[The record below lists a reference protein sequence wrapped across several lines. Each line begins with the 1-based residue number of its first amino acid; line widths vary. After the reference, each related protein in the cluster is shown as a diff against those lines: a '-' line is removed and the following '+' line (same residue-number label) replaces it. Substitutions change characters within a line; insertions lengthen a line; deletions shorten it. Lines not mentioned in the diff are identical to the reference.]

1 MKITEQDKKQIAEAV
16 RQAESTTSGEIVPLI
31 VHASDRYRHADLAGG
46 IIGQAM
52 ALIAGMWLI
61 PGFDYTYA
69 IVLMVVGFVIGYF
82 NTRHVPFVKRML
94 LGKKAASEEVYQ
106 RALQAFFEL
115 GLANTRDRT
124 GILIMVSLLERRVQ
138 VIADK
143 GINEKVPEGTWD
155 QVVQDVLQGIKS
167 DSLIE
172 GLEKAIG
179 HCGKILSKDFPIKD
193 DDTNELDNELIVE

>member
-16 RQAESTTSGEIVPLI
+16 EQAESTTSGEIVPLI

-46 IIGQAM
+46 IIGQAV

-69 IVLMVVGFVIGYF
+69 IVLMVAGFAVGYLI
-82 NTRHVPFVKRML
+82 TRHAPFMKRML
-94 LGKKAASEEVYQ
+94 LGKKAVSEEVYQ
-106 RALQAFFEL
+106 RALQAFFEQ

-124 GILIMVSLLERRVQ
+124 GILIMVSLLEHRVQ

-143 GINEKVPEGTWD
+143 GINDKVPKAAWD
-155 QVVQDVLQGIKS
+155 QVVQDVLQGIKRG
-167 DSLIE
+167 SLIE
-172 GLEKAIG
+172 GLEKAVR
-179 HCGKILSKDFPIKD
+179 HCGEILSKDFPIKH

>member
-16 RQAESTTSGEIVPLI
+16 KQAESATSGEIVPLI

-46 IIGQAM
+46 LIGQAM

-69 IVLMVVGFVIGYF
+69 IVLMVAGFVVGYLK
-82 NTRHVPFVKRML
+82 TRHVPFVKRLL
-94 LGKKAASEEVYQ
+94 LGKKAVAEEVYQ

-124 GILIMVSLLERRVQ
+124 GILIMVSLLEHRVQ

-143 GINEKVPEGTWD
+143 GINEKVPKGTWD
-155 QVVQDVLQGIKS
+155 QIVLDVQQGIKRG
-167 DSLIE
+167 SLIE
-172 GLEKAIG
+172 GLEKATL
-179 HCGKILSKDFPIKD
+179 HCGEILSKDFPIQP
-193 DDTNELDNELIVE
+193 DDTNELANELIVE